1 MNLPKRFD
9 TQFTEVVK
17 MIHEARYDAIR
28 SVNVALIKLYWNIGQ
43 YISKKIKSAE
53 WGDAV
58 VDSLADF
65 IQSKHPEF
73 KGFTRRSL
81 YRMLQFYEVYPEKKF
96 VTAVL
101 TQISWTNH
109 LLILS
114 KAKTKKEREFY
125 VMLSIK
131 EK

>member
-1 MNLPKRFD
+1 MKLTKRFD

-73 KGFTRRSL
+73 KGFNRRGL
-81 YRMLQFYEVYPEKKF
+81 YRIFQFY
-96 VTAVL
+96 
-101 TQISWTNH
+101 
-109 LLILS
+109 
-114 KAKTKKEREFY
+114 
-125 VMLSIK
+125 
-131 EK
+131 